1 MMFSSK
7 HFMAF
12 GIIVAAFLTL
22 FTCLHGADEPQK
34 EQATSPL
41 AVKLPTAADTATSFE
56 VVSENTRIALLK
68 PCGRCHQS
76 TLDSYKP
83 GAVAIFDL
91 DAGEQWHSKLN
102 GEQLNG
108 LDRRAKG
115 NSSLSEEERTQIAEF
130 VALKRG
136 SMQ

>member
-22 FTCLHGADEPQK
+22 FTCLHGTDKPQK
-34 EQATSPL
+34 AQATPPL
-41 AVKLPTAADTATSFE
+41 AVKLPTAPDTATSFE
-56 VVSENTRIALLK
+56 AVSENARIALLK

-76 TLDSYKP
+76 TLDSHKP

-91 DAGEQWHSKLN
+91 DAGEQWHAKLN
-102 GEQLNG
+102 EERLNG

-115 NSSLSEEERTQIAEF
+115 NSSLSEEERSQISEF
-130 VALKRG
+130 VALKRV